1 MSSVQLIGQGVVAG
15 FSPKWLDT
23 GEAADVDFGGSVP
36 GSGGPHCRRWSPAGW
51 CRTRRKKKKGARE
64 GVRHWEQGER
74 RCLHMILVSSGV
86 GAGDGTD
93 QR

>member
-51 CRTRRKKKKGARE
+51 CRTRRKNKKRGTR
-64 GVRHWEQGER
+64 G
-74 RCLHMILVSSGV
+74 CPSL
-86 GAGDGTD
+86 GAGRAAMPSHDSGEF
-93 QR
+93 RGGSR